1 MNSSSPPAPQL
12 PVETI
17 AVVREEVDR
26 LVEGILEAVAR
37 QSPAYGAVLRS
48 PEGIALR
55 LGVEQAIRA
64 FLDAVERGEWVGEPR
79 WETDELWR
87 RLGEN
92 EFQSGR
98 DLEDLRGAFRIG
110 TRAAWRGAADLAVR
124 AEVSAPVAIALA
136 EMIFVYGDQLAA
148 DVVEGYLRA
157 QTDEAGE
164 RERRRRRLASLLIEG
179 AEPEAVARAADQAEW
194 PLPQRVAA
202 VALAV
207 EDPGPITRRL
217 DGDTLTGGDGDG
229 AWLLVPD
236 PDGPGRAASLQRA
249 FTDAPADGAP
259 VAALGP
265 VAGLGQAQYSLR
277 WARRALG
284 LAHDGILEP
293 AADGRPL
300 IRVDEHLVDL
310 LLFGDG
316 RLAAALADRRLG
328 RLSDLGAGERDRL
341 LETLS
346 VWLSHQRHTPSIAAR
361 LHVHPQTVRYRMARL
376 RELLGES
383 LDDPDR
389 RLELMMAVRIAR
401 SGPGGLRAARAS

>member
-1 MNSSSPPAPQL
+1 MSSPPPAPQL

-26 LVEGILEAVAR
+26 LVEGILAAVALG
-37 QSPAYGAVLRS
+37 SPAYGAVLRT

-148 DVVEGYLRA
+148 DVVEGYVRA

-179 AEPEAVARAADQAEW
+179 AEPEALARAAEQAEW

-202 VALAV
+202 VALAL

-217 DGDTLTGGDGDG
+217 EGDTLSAGDGDG
-229 AWLLVPD
+229 ACLLVPD

-249 FTDAPADGAP
+249 FGEPPVAGAP

-265 VAGLGQAQYSLR
+265 VVALGQAEFSLR
-277 WARRALG
+277 WARRALE
-284 LAHDGILEP
+284 LAHEGILEP
-293 AADGRPL
+293 AAEPACL
-300 IRVDEHLVDL
+300 IRVDEHLGDL
-310 LLFGDG
+310 LLFGD
-316 RLAAALADRRLG
+316 RQLAAALARRRLG
-328 RLSDLGAGERDRL
+328 SLSELGAGERERL

-346 VWLSHQRHTPSIAAR
+346 IWLSHQRHTPSIAAR

-376 RELLGES
+376 RELLGDE

-389 RLELMMAVRIAR
+389 RLELMMAVRA
-401 SGPGGLRAARAS
+401 LRAGPAS